1 LTNRF
6 ADHYGGFLIVKGFC
20 RSKVFVK
27 RGVFSGAKFAV
38 FTKIFLACFL
48 ARGGLQIPCQKNN
61 IKLLKIYYNYS
72 ILYYIYY
79 YSYLTYLALFGQPCL
94 FGLISKVL
102 LIWAKKKVP
111 RLKGKAQ
118 HLDGRGGFYSP

>member
-27 RGVFSGAKFAV
+27 GGVFSGAKFAV
-38 FTKIFLACFL
+38 FTKFFLACFL

-61 IKLLKIYYNYS
+61 IKLLKIYYNY
-72 ILYYIYY
+72 ILLLLPIFI
-79 YSYLTYLALFGQPCL
+79 LIWLIWLLLFIWTYLVYTTYLG
-94 FGLISKVL
+94 
-102 LIWAKKKVP
+102 KKKSAAP
-111 RLKGKAQ
+111 ERKDAA
-118 HLDGRGGFYSP
+118 P